1 MPRDPQEKV
10 IDLAEVTRQRRN
22 TISCCIIAR
31 DEEDTIRDAIRSVKD
46 LAEEVIVVDTGSA
59 DRTILFAKQDGARVH
74 HAGWNSDFSEARN
87 LALSKATGSWIL
99 VLDADE
105 TLDTESVERIPESIS
120 KGPGYAFLFEQRTYT
135 NERGLTGK
143 RHFGHSCPDDPPA
156 RFVSKQVRLFPN
168 RDGVRYN
175 GRVHERVEG
184 SLLKKGI
191 KIIDSDMIIH
201 HHGRQKGSQ
210 RVYRNVRAYLAAGVD
225 EISVGAGDERYVY
238 ELAALLFEGKRFE
251 EAAAH
256 AARGLALEPDNWEF
270 MNILGLSNL
279 LMQRLGEADAW
290 FRKAIDKAGFESDL
304 HNNLG
309 VTLMEEGRL
318 REAVGR
324 FEIGIELC
332 GDNAE
337 MTRNLASACLS
348 LGLLDRAL
356 VNIMN
361 SVDID
366 PFIAMS
372 HVIHAEI
379 LFGLGDG
386 AGASMALDR
395 IRFLTG
401 TSLKV
406 FLRAIHLY
414 TRMGMVDEAESV
426 FLLARDAYPDYD
438 GLIYL
443 AGKISEMR
451 GDDERALSLYQ
462 KLLAS
467 RSDDADL
474 HNSIGC
480 VYERMG
486 RLQKALLSFGEA
498 KRLDP
503 DDVQI
508 EVNLGILKGRLG
520 MANEAEVHLRR
531 AVSAG
536 NGSSAAFNALGCHLA
551 NQNMFEEAV
560 EYFDLAAGV
569 EPDNALYQLN
579 LGMACERAD
588 MIERALE
595 AYQRV
600 AALDPGKVSADRIR
614 RLREPAIQRS

>member
-1 MPRDPQEKV
+1 M
-10 IDLAEVTRQRRN
+10 
-22 TISCCIIAR
+22 
-31 DEEDTIRDAIRSVKD
+31 
-46 LAEEVIVVDTGSA
+46 
-59 DRTILFAKQDGARVH
+59 
-74 HAGWNSDFSEARN
+74 
-87 LALSKATGSWIL
+87 
-99 VLDADE
+99 
-105 TLDTESVERIPESIS
+105 
-120 KGPGYAFLFEQRTYT
+120 
-135 NERGLTGK
+135 
-143 RHFGHSCPDDPPA
+143 
-156 RFVSKQVRLFPN
+156 
-168 RDGVRYN
+168 
-175 GRVHERVEG
+175 
-184 SLLKKGI
+184 
-191 KIIDSDMIIH
+191 
-201 HHGRQKGSQ
+201 
-210 RVYRNVRAYLAAGVD
+210 
-225 EISVGAGDERYVY
+225 
-238 ELAALLFEGKRFE
+238 
-251 EAAAH
+251 
-256 AARGLALEPDNWEF
+256 
-270 MNILGLSNL
+270 
-279 LMQRLGEADAW
+279 
-290 FRKAIDKAGFESDL
+290 
-304 HNNLG
+304 
-309 VTLMEEGRL
+309 
-318 REAVGR
+318 REAVRR

-451 GDDERALSLYQ
+451 GNDERALSLYQ

-600 AALDPGKVSADRIR
+600 AALDPGKISADRIR
-614 RLREPAIQRS
+614 RLSEPAIQRS